1 MILCRWVQEH
11 VLVSVDIRRGRL
23 VGTCVSYHEYAR
35 LINCS
40 NLVGDCLLLLSWSNC
55 CLLLWSVDKCRLL
68 ACIGGLLL
76 VVNIVAVPAI
86 VIAAIVPVICSIVTV
101 VILLLNLVDWHPAIS
116 SKMPWAIAALVA
128 NRSFAFSF
136 IVVFSSVVVFS
147 FSFSCL
153 SVASSVTFSCI
164 LSFAHVL
171 SFTFAFVAFSFSF
184 GALSLVLAFAFSF
197 VAFPS
202 HSNVHWLWAIV
213 VVRVCIVHHLQ
224 LAECCSCSVVFYYD
238 ASHC

>member
-35 LINCS
+35 LVNCS

-76 VVNIVAVPAI
+76 VVNVVAVPAI
-86 VIAAIVPVICSIVTV
+86 VIAAIIPVICSIVIV
-101 VILLLNLVDWHPAIS
+101 VILLLNLVDGHPAIS
-116 SKMPWAIAALVA
+116 SKMPWAIALVA
-128 NRSFAFSF
+128 NWSFAFSF

-153 SVASSVTFSCI
+153 SVASSVAFSCI
-164 LSFAHVL
+164 LSFVRVL
-171 SFTFAFVAFSFSF
+171 SFTLAFVAFSFSF
-184 GALSLVLAFAFSF
+184 GVLSF
-197 VAFPS
+197 VLGLCLFLCSLSKSFQCP
-202 HSNVHWLWAIV
+202 LV
-213 VVRVCIVHHLQ
+213 VGH
-224 LAECCSCSVVFYYD
+224 CSCSCLHC
-238 ASHC
+238 ASSSTC